1 MQKSKHFIIDFDST
15 FTQVEALDILGEIT
29 LEGNPLKDHKL
40 KRIKEV
46 TDLGMEG
53 KLSFRE
59 SLEERINLLEA
70 HRDHLPLLVER
81 LKKRVSTSFKRNK
94 EFIRKN
100 AHQFYILSNGFKE
113 FIIPVVAEYG
123 IEAKNVYAND
133 FEFDLN
139 GNIVGFN
146 RDNVLSS
153 NMGKPK
159 QIKALKLTGEVHVL
173 GDGFTDYEI
182 KQAGFANTFYAFTEN
197 VKRARVIENAD
208 FEAPDL
214 DEVFYQ
220 NNMERAFSY
229 PKSRIKVLLLENIH
243 EHAVKKLREEGYQ
256 VSVYSSGMSEDEL
269 IEAIKDVSILGIR
282 SKTQV
287 TQKVIKKAKRL
298 LAIGAFCIGTNQIDV
313 LEAQKKGI
321 AVFNAPYSN
330 TRSVV
335 ELVIAEIILL
345 MRNLL
350 DKVPQ
355 MHEGVWNKTA
365 TNSFEIRGKTLGIIG
380 YGNIGSQLSIIAEAM
395 GMKVIYYDL
404 VEKLGLGNASP
415 CESMDELISKSDVI
429 TIHVDGRTE
438 NDHLI
443 DEKEFELMKDGVIFL
458 NLSRGH
464 VVNYAALRKAI
475 LSGKVGG
482 TGVDVFP
489 LEPMSNADEFVS
501 ELRGLPNTLLTPHI
515 GGSTLE
521 AQKNIANFVPSRI
534 MDYINTGSTSNT
546 VNFPEIVLPMLQNA
560 HRFIHLH
567 RNEPGVLA
575 KINNILASNE
585 LNVVGQYLKTNE
597 HIGYVITDV
606 DRIYDPIVIE
616 ELKNIKET
624 IRFRVLY

>member
-1 MQKSKHFIIDFDST
+1 M
-15 FTQVEALDILGEIT
+15 DILGEII

-287 TQKVIKKAKRL
+287 TQKVIKKAKR
-298 LAIGAFCIGTNQIDV
+298 Q
-313 LEAQKKGI
+313 
-321 AVFNAPYSN
+321 
-330 TRSVV
+330 
-335 ELVIAEIILL
+335 
-345 MRNLL
+345 
-350 DKVPQ
+350 
-355 MHEGVWNKTA
+355 W
-365 TNSFEIRGKTLGIIG
+365 
-380 YGNIGSQLSIIAEAM
+380 
-395 GMKVIYYDL
+395 
-404 VEKLGLGNASP
+404 P
-415 CESMDELISKSDVI
+415 CW
-429 TIHVDGRTE
+429 
-438 NDHLI
+438 
-443 DEKEFELMKDGVIFL
+443 
-458 NLSRGH
+458 
-464 VVNYAALRKAI
+464 
-475 LSGKVGG
+475 
-482 TGVDVFP
+482 
-489 LEPMSNADEFVS
+489 
-501 ELRGLPNTLLTPHI
+501 
-515 GGSTLE
+515 
-521 AQKNIANFVPSRI
+521 
-534 MDYINTGSTSNT
+534 
-546 VNFPEIVLPMLQNA
+546 
-560 HRFIHLH
+560 
-567 RNEPGVLA
+567 
-575 KINNILASNE
+575 
-585 LNVVGQYLKTNE
+585 
-597 HIGYVITDV
+597 
-606 DRIYDPIVIE
+606 
-616 ELKNIKET
+616 
-624 IRFRVLY
+624 

>member
-81 LKKRVSTSFKRNK
+81 LKKCVSTSFKRNK

-606 DRIYDPIVIE
+606 DRIYEPIVIE

>member
-606 DRIYDPIVIE
+606 DRIYEPIVIE

>member
-534 MDYINTGSTSNT
+534 IDYINTGSTSNT

-606 DRIYDPIVIE
+606 DRIYEPIVIE

>member
-350 DKVPQ
+350 NKVPQ

-606 DRIYDPIVIE
+606 DRIYEPIVIE